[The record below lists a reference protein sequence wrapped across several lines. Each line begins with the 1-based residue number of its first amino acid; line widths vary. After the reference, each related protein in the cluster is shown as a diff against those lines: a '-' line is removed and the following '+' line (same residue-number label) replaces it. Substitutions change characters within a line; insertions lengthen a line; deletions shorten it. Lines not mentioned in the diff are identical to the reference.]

1 MILGEVFQLTVPLA
15 SVDKVVVELPPFVL
29 QDCRGGAAM
38 PGDVGDLVAVV
49 ALLRIGDLD
58 GSLVGVLSPQR

>member
-1 MILGEVFQLTVPLA
+1 MVLWEVLQLAVPLA
-15 SVDKVVVELPPFVL
+15 SVDEVIVELPPLVL
-29 QDCRGGAAM
+29 NDCRGGATM

-49 ALLRIGDLD
+49 ALLRIGDVD